1 MDDIKII
8 AFDLD
13 GTLLNSRKELT
24 PNTREILERAASKGF
39 EIVPATGRIWEV
51 IPAPVRELDFIN

>member
-39 EIVPATGRIWEV
+39 EIVPAT
-51 IPAPVRELDFIN
+51 